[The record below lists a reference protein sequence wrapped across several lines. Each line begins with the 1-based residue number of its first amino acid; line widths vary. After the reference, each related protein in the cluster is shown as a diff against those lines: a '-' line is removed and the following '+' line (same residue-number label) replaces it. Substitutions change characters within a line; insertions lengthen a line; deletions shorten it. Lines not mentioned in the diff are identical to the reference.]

1 MATVYVSIGSNINRE
16 HHITESLKAL
26 SHLFAPL
33 HISNFYDCEL
43 VGFEGD
49 NFLNLVVGFECDFS
63 VAELVKVLHQIEI
76 ENDRKRQTKAYASRT
91 MDIDILL
98 YGNQVGMIDGV
109 ELPRGEITEYA
120 FVLRPLV
127 DIAAQTL
134 HPTLDISFQQ
144 IWKNFDQLSQ
154 KTKPIP
160 FDLSFIKPLQR
171 LQNE

>member
-26 SHLFAPL
+26 NSRFAPL
-33 HISNFYDCEL
+33 NISNFYDCEP

-49 NFLNLVVGFECDFS
+49 NFLNLVVGFECDLS
-63 VAELVKVLHQIEI
+63 IAELAKVLHQIEL
-76 ENDRKRQTKAYASRT
+76 ENDRKRETKEYASRT

-98 YGNQVGMIDGV
+98 YGNEVGTIDGV

-127 DIAAQTL
+127 DVAAQER
-134 HPTLDISFQQ
+134 HPTLDISFQHL
-144 IWKNFDQLSQ
+144 WNNFDQLSQ
-154 KTKPIP
+154 KTELIP
-160 FDLSFIKPLQR
+160 FKVRFT
-171 LQNE
+171 